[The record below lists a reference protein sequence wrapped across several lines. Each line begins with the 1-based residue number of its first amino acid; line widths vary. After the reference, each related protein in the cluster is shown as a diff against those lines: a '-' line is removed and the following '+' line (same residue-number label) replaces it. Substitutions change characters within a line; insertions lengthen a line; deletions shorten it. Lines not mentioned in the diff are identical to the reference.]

1 MKLAVVAL
9 VALLLGF
16 LAVRHQQ
23 AEAAERRLATIAGEI
38 AGRAVHV
45 ECQGAL
51 AALFD
56 VTAEAGSVQ
65 FDAHGRPTD
74 TARLKRRTC
83 SDLARFR
90 RDPHSAELACL
101 WRGAPCPEEVIRTA
115 WSVQALAHEAWH
127 LAGELDEART
137 ECFGIQT
144 TARVAERLGAE
155 PTHAQALAAYL
166 YAHVYPRL
174 PSNYRTGDCRD
185 GGPLD
190 LRPESAVWP

>member
-1 MKLAVVAL
+1 MKLALVAL
-9 VALLLGF
+9 LALLLGF
-16 LAVRHQQ
+16 LAVRHQR
-23 AEAAERRLATIAGEI
+23 AEAAERRLATIAAEI
-38 AGRAVHV
+38 AGREVRV
-45 ECQGAL
+45 ECQGAV

-56 VTAEAGSVQ
+56 VTSEAGSVQ

-83 SDLARFR
+83 SDLARFA
-90 RDPHSAELACL
+90 RDPDSAELACL
-101 WRGAPCPEEVIRTA
+101 WQRALCPEDVIRTA

-127 LAGELDEART
+127 LAGELNEART
-137 ECFGIQT
+137 QCFGMQS
-144 TARVAERLGAE
+144 TAEVAERLGAE
-155 PTHAQALAAYL
+155 PAHARALAAYL

-174 PSNYRTGDCRD
+174 PSDYRTGHCRD

>member
-1 MKLAVVAL
+1 MKLTLVAL

-16 LAVRHQQ
+16 LAVRHQR

-38 AGRAVHV
+38 AGREVHV

-74 TARLKRRTC
+74 TARLKRGTC
-83 SDLARFR
+83 SDLHRFA
-90 RDPHSAELACL
+90 RDPDREELACL
-101 WRGAPCPEEVIRTA
+101 WQGALCPDHVVRSA
-115 WSVQALAHEAWH
+115 WAVQALAHEAWH

-137 ECFGIQT
+137 QCFGMQS
-144 TARVAERLGAE
+144 TAHVAKRLGAA
-155 PTHAQALAAYL
+155 PARAQALAAYL
-166 YAHVYPRL
+166 YEHVYPRL
-174 PSNYRTGDCRD
+174 PANYRTGHCRN

-190 LRPESAVWP
+190 LRPETAAWP